1 MKTFKEL
8 LSEFSNMKIDL
19 KKARKNK
26 IFKGDEK
33 EAEKIIFALIRD
45 GYINIS
51 WDVSSQGWEMMTQ
64 NGTTGKIQYWHGETP
79 MKTLE
84 QLKKQLML
92 KTR

>member
-1 MKTFKEL
+1 
-8 LSEFSNMKIDL
+8 MKIDL

-51 WDVSSQGWEMMTQ
+51 WDVSSQAEKW
-64 NGTTGKIQYWHGETP
+64 
-79 MKTLE
+79 
-84 QLKKQLML
+84 
-92 KTR
+92 